1 MLWNRY
7 EVSVNRR
14 SDINAQEH
22 KFLTVMPMLLGG
34 FEYNSVYKS
43 PHNTVQ
49 DLQGFVISA
58 AKPIN

>member
-1 MLWNRY
+1 
-7 EVSVNRR
+7 
-14 SDINAQEH
+14 
-22 KFLTVMPMLLGG
+22 MPMLLGG